1 MVELVVAHRRRIV
14 AQRPHGAQL
23 RPLGGVQGLDQRAD
37 GEVSPVHRQRVGVDC
52 PLPVQR
58 RLQPGVAPRFPPVLL
73 RLGQEVGVEIV
84 GEEYCGAAA
93 PGLTRQGGQQ
103 GAQQQNHCQKA
114 GKKARAL
121 H

>member
-1 MVELVVAHRRRIV
+1 MHHI

-103 GAQQQNHCQKA
+103 GTQQQNHCQKA